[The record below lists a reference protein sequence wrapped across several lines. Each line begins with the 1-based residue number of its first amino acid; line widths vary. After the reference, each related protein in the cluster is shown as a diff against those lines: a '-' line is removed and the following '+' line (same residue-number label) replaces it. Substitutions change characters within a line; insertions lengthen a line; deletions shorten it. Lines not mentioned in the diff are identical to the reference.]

1 MRKPAYNALEI
12 ARSVVVAI
20 LERSGIDLINCRDLP
35 PLPDHCRFAAER
47 RGHLWKGL
55 IARSRGE
62 ITDTRE
68 RLFGRK
74 VPGTCGQP
82 ENQRNRV
89 PLVTAFVIEIALRL
103 RKLLQPEGLDS
114 WPKTT
119 GGKGLH
125 LMVPIDRDIS
135 HDAARLYCKRLAQ
148 RLEATDPARYT
159 TSSAPAKRNKRIYI
173 DYLRNGRGTTA
184 IGAYSPRAR
193 EGFPVA
199 APVTW
204 AQV

>member
-1 MRKPAYNALEI
+1 L
-12 ARSVVVAI
+12 
-20 LERSGIDLINCRDLP
+20 
-35 PLPDHCRFAAER
+35 RFGCA
-47 RGHLWKGL
+47 K
-55 IARSRGE
+55 
-62 ITDTRE
+62 
-68 RLFGRK
+68 
-74 VPGTCGQP
+74 
-82 ENQRNRV
+82 
-89 PLVTAFVIEIALRL
+89 LR
-103 RKLLQPEGLDS
+103 QPEGLDS

-125 LMVPIDRDIS
+125 FMVPIGRDIS
-135 HDAARLYCKRLAQ
+135 HDAARLYCNRLAQ
-148 RLEATDPARYT
+148 RLEATAPARYT
-159 TSSAPAKRNKRIYI
+159 TSSAPAKRNKPIYI